1 MDTSS
6 LRARPTAHRIPPE
19 RTGDCGPQRRPG
31 VTGEWRD
38 AERGAKVWFRRYRA
52 PIPARPQDRSCQ
64 ESATC
69 SSAQRSRAAAG
80 PYIRKGPMLAG
91 SVRALLRRAYLLAPA
106 LVAATLPAQTR
117 GANARARGR
126 ADAPVTVYEMSDFQ
140 CPFCR
145 QFTLDALPEIERDF
159 IRTGKVRWV
168 FVAYPL
174 LRIHKNAEAAAEF
187 ALCAARQ
194 NRFWEVHDLLFR
206 HQPDWAD
213 LDGPERVFLRLAD
226 SARLNRA
233 ALTTCVNAHATR
245 GEV

>member
-1 MDTSS
+1 
-6 LRARPTAHRIPPE
+6 
-19 RTGDCGPQRRPG
+19 
-31 VTGEWRD
+31 
-38 AERGAKVWFRRYRA
+38 
-52 PIPARPQDRSCQ
+52 
-64 ESATC
+64 
-69 SSAQRSRAAAG
+69 
-80 PYIRKGPMLAG
+80 MLAG

-245 GEV
+245 GEVASELRMSQRAGATATPSFWIEGGILEGAVPFPVFKQVLDSIYRIKTAPHPSAH